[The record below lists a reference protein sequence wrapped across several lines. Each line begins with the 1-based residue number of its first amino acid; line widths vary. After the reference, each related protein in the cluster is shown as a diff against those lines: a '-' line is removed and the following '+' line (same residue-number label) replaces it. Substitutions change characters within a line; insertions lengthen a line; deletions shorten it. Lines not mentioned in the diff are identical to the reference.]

1 MTFFQIFEKP
11 DCRTKTPGGK
21 ARRPAVTASS
31 PPTHF
36 KVNSRDAS
44 RYKTIRIYLKLRII
58 QLRLLLNPP
67 VIYYLDKP
75 KGRRR
80 CSEKIKSKSRSLR
93 RDSSSSESFF
103 DLPGKNSRLKELEEM
118 TGREGF
124 WDNAE
129 KAQEILK
136 EQSRIKSTLDGLK
149 RLTSDLEDV
158 EVLEELSAEEEDEE
172 AAREAREKLSE
183 ITSRVETLEF
193 KRILGDPDDERNAI
207 VSINA
212 GAGGTESQDWA
223 EMLLR
228 MYLRYAELNEFT
240 TEFIEYQEGD
250 EAGMKSA
257 TFLVKGDYAFGYLK
271 GESGVHRLVRISPFD
286 SNKRR
291 HTSFASVFVSPEI
304 DEGIEVEIEEKD
316 LRVDTYRA
324 SGAGGQHVNK
334 TDSAIRI
341 THFPTG
347 IVVSCQNERS
357 QHQNRATAMKILKAR
372 LYELEK
378 EKQREK
384 IDELNASK
392 KEIGWGSQIR
402 SYVLHPYRM
411 IKDHRT
417 GFETG
422 NVEPVLDGDLSE
434 FIKAYLQMRAAEK
447 PL

>member
-1 MTFFQIFEKP
+1 
-11 DCRTKTPGGK
+11 
-21 ARRPAVTASS
+21 
-31 PPTHF
+31 
-36 KVNSRDAS
+36 
-44 RYKTIRIYLKLRII
+44 L
-58 QLRLLLNPP
+58 
-67 VIYYLDKP
+67 
-75 KGRRR
+75 
-80 CSEKIKSKSRSLR
+80 
-93 RDSSSSESFF
+93 ESFF
-103 DLPGKNSRLKELEEM
+103 DLPGKNLRLKELEEI

-124 WDNAE
+124 WNNAE
-129 KAQEILK
+129 KAQEILR
-136 EQSRIKSTLDGLK
+136 EQARIKNALDSLK
-149 RLTSDLEDV
+149 KLTRDLEDA
-158 EVLEELSAEEEDEE
+158 EVLEELSAEEGDEQAAKE
-172 AAREAREKLSE
+172 ASEKLSE
-183 ITSRVETLEF
+183 IKSRVETLEF
-193 KRILGDPDDERNAI
+193 KRILGEPDDERNAI

-212 GAGGTESQDWA
+212 GAGGTEAQDWA

-228 MYLRYAELNEFT
+228 MYLRYAELNGYT

-286 SNKRR
+286 ANKRR

-304 DEGIEVEIEEKD
+304 DESIEVEIEEKD

-384 IDELNASK
+384 IDEMHATK

-417 GFETG
+417 GYETG

-434 FIKAYLQMRAAEK
+434 FIKAYLLMQAGEK
-447 PL
+447 QL